1 MLLDF
6 EHILIINFTIGF
18 NLMITNDN
26 NLMITPSVSTRHIA
40 KRCWIVF
47 RDGLVVTST
56 SSNDVQVD
64 WYMHIFVVCE
74 GRIYFPLIRFG
85 GMEV

>member
-18 NLMITNDN
+18 NLTITN
-26 NLMITPSVSTRHIA
+26 LTPSVSTRHIA